1 MTGAKAVTL
10 DMLDYRMKLELAI
23 YHLIT
28 SIYII
33 FNIGQFISPAVTEL
47 KDKAVR
53 AKLTQSGAVY
63 IRQ

>member
-1 MTGAKAVTL
+1 MTGAKVVTL

-28 SIYII
+28 SVYII
-33 FNIGQFISPAVTEL
+33 FNIGQFTPAVIEL
-47 KDKAVR
+47 KDKAVL